1 MALTPDLSTVVIQG
15 TYVDLTGV
23 PISGSIRFTP
33 QTILKDKV
41 FEQIIINTAITKAFD
56 NNGSFSVTLP
66 VTTDDDVEPQ
76 PFAYLVEELFSG
88 GRSFPL
94 TLPLGTPSPSNIADL
109 APAVDS
115 ATAANFVT
123 SAQFNTLFAQYTA
136 ADIALGTITDVRTNA
151 NAATLAATIA
161 ADNVANIENQAFNPF
176 LTMGL

>member
-41 FEQIIINTAITKAFD
+41 FEQIIINTAITKSFD
-56 NNGSFSVTLP
+56 GTGSFSVTLP
-66 VTTDDDVEPQ
+66 VTSDDDVEPQ
-76 PFAYLVEELFSG
+76 PFAYLVEELFTG
-88 GRSFPL
+88 GRSFFL

-115 ATAANFVT
+115 VTAANFIT
-123 SAQFNTLFAQYTA
+123 SSQYNALLAQYTA
-136 ADIALGTITDVRTNA
+136 ADAALSTITDVRTNA
-151 NAATLAATIA
+151 NLATAAATQASTSVADIDKIA
-161 ADNVANIENQAFNPF
+161 LNNF
-176 LTMGL
+176 LLMGL